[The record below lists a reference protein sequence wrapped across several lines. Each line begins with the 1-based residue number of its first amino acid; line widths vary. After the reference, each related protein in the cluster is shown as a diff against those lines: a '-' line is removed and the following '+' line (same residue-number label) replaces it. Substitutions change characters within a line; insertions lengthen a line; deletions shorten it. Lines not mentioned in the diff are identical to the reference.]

1 MAIPCGRY
9 LVTLSI
15 SHWDQ
20 SPAPR
25 IAPPLRLVNAAR
37 LVVAD
42 QPAASWELALQPG
55 QDPAVRRDLWD
66 EVTSAIG
73 EQGGIDISTGDPDLN
88 IVMFKCGMGDGAYPV
103 WAGRAISQ
111 DPVCFVADLE
121 LLQHSFGPASG

>member
-1 MAIPCGRY
+1 MRSLPCHFVDLPLGS
-9 LVTLSI
+9 V
-15 SHWDQ
+15 
-20 SPAPR
+20 AGPR
-25 IAPPLRLVNAAR
+25 IASPLRLVNAAR

-121 LLQHSFGPASG
+121 LLQHSFGPVSG